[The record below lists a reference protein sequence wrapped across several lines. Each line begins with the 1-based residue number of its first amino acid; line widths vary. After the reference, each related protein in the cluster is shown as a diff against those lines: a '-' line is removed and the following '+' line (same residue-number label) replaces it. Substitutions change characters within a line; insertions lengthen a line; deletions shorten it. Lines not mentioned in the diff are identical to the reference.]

1 MGAINCMNVYVT
13 FDYELFLGPKTGTV
27 DNCLIKPTNRLMEIA
42 QKHKVH
48 FIFFVDVLYLIKAHE
63 YINTSPIIKE
73 DYNKVYDQLV
83 QLSKKGHDLELH
95 IHPQWYYSMYDTLKH
110 EWCMDFKHYKLS
122 DCSIIDVEDMIS
134 KGCSLIQQ
142 ITGKNPVAFRAGGY
156 SFPIDKRV
164 VDLLKKYN
172 ISKDSSVM
180 PGAKAQTDFQVYDY
194 SSIKK
199 SNCYRF
205 ENNISVIDPN
215 GFFEEYPITTRYVV
229 RLWKL
234 LKERVILLKHNEIL
248 NVIGDGKGVGY
259 LNKSTMKNNR
269 KLFDMIKPAQIR
281 ASLDNRSSCWLNYI
295 YWSLKSEKNN
305 IMTIIGHP
313 KNQTMYSFIQLDKFL
328 TKVLRNDKV
337 ITFKD
342 QIL

>member
-63 YINTSPIIKE
+63 YINTAPTINE

-83 QLSKKGHDLELH
+83 QLSYKGHDLELH

-110 EWCMDFKHYKLS
+110 QWCMDFKHYKLS
-122 DCSIIDVEDMIS
+122 DCSVEDVEDMIS

-142 ITGKNPVAFRAGGY
+142 ITGKNPVGFRAGGY
-156 SFPIDKRV
+156 SFPTDKKM
-164 VDLLKKYN
+164 VDLFKKYN
-172 ISKDSSVM
+172 ISKDSSVI

-194 SSIKK
+194 SSIKI
-199 SNCYRF
+199 SNIYRF
-205 ENNISVIDPN
+205 DDNIGVIDPD
-215 GFFEEYPITTRYVV
+215 GFFEEYPITTGYVV
-229 RLWKL
+229 RLWKSL
-234 LKERVILLKHNEIL
+234 IERVILRKHIEIL
-248 NVIGDGKGVGY
+248 NVNGDGKGVGY
-259 LNKSTMKNNR
+259 LNKSIMKNRR
-269 KLFDMIKPAQIR
+269 KLFDIIKPVQIR
-281 ASLDNRSSCWLNYI
+281 ASLDNLSSYWLNHI
-295 YWSLKSEKNN
+295 YWSLKRKKKN

-313 KNQTMYSFIQLDKFL
+313 KNQTMYSFIQLDTFL
-328 TKVLRNDKV
+328 TKVLRKDKV